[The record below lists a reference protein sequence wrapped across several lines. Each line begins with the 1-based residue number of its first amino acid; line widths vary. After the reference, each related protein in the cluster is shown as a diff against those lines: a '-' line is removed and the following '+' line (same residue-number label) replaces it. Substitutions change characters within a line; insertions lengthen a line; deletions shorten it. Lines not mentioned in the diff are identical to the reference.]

1 MKNVFYLLVFIL
13 GVTQAEAQAVTTCNE
28 LLAGYKDFGFTGVAL
43 VKSHGQTVCQGTMG
57 LKDFGG
63 QSAISPSD
71 HFLIG
76 SVTKQFTAVAIL
88 LMQQRGQLDIS
99 DSISKYFPKFPSGN
113 QIQIRHLLS
122 HTSGVAE
129 ITNTQLFDRLRITPF
144 TDLTP
149 LIDEIIKLPSDFS
162 PGSRWS
168 YSNSNYI
175 LLSQIVKIVSGKP
188 WQDFIQTEI
197 LNPLHL
203 DQTSFSAGKTPQLVS
218 GHQFNRD
225 YLFTSNAPAEYN
237 ERGWANGAG
246 GLESTVD
253 DLALWNASLFSGK
266 LIPSD
271 LVALMSTSQA
281 TIDSHTTYG
290 FGLFQRSDFPGEKV
304 IFHSGGIPGFTS
316 MNIYLPERDLSVVVL
331 SNSFDGL
338 TASKMAMGLL
348 KIMLGQSADLPSLNE
363 VFLPIDQLSEK
374 VGTYEFSDLGL
385 SMSVRF
391 ENGNLY
397 ASLNSESE
405 YKLIPNS
412 RSIFL
417 HRAFNLKFTFSADS
431 NTVTTDLDGS
441 SHIGLKIKK

>member
-1 MKNVFYLLVFIL
+1 MKHIFYLLVFIL
-13 GVTQAEAQAVTTCNE
+13 GLTQVEAQAVTTCNE
-28 LLAGYKDFGFTGVAL
+28 LMAGYKNFGFTGTVL
-43 VKSHGQTVCQGTMG
+43 VKSQGQTICEGSMG
-57 LKDFGG
+57 LKDFEE
-63 QSAISPSD
+63 QEAISPSD

-76 SVTKQFTAVAIL
+76 SVTKQFTAAAIL
-88 LMQQRGQLDIS
+88 LLQERGQLDIS
-99 DSISKYFPKFPSGN
+99 DSISKYFPHFPSGN

-175 LLSQIVKIVSGKP
+175 LLSQIVKIVSGKS

-197 LNPLHL
+197 LTPLHL
-203 DQTSFSAGKTPQLVS
+203 DQTKFSTGKTSQLVS

-225 YLFTSNAPAEYN
+225 YSLTPNASTEYN

-246 GLESTVD
+246 GLESTVN
-253 DLALWNASLFSGK
+253 DLALWNTALFSGK
-266 LIPSD
+266 LVPSG
-271 LVALMSTSQA
+271 LVTLMSTSQA

-290 FGLFQRSDFPGEKV
+290 FGLFQRSDFSGEKV

-316 MNIYLPERDLSVVVL
+316 MNVYLPEKDLSVIVL

-338 TASKMAMGLL
+338 TTSKMAMGLL
-348 KIMLGQSADLPSLNE
+348 KIILGQSADLPVLNE
-363 VFLPIDQLSEK
+363 VVLPTDQLNEK
-374 VGTYEFSDLGL
+374 VGTYEFLDLGL

-391 ENGNLY
+391 ENGSLY
-397 ASLNSESE
+397 ASFNNEPE

-412 RSIFL
+412 RFVFL
-417 HRAFNLKFTFSADS
+417 HRAFNLKFTFSADL

-441 SHIGLKIKK
+441 SHVGSRTRN